1 MKRFNYA
8 FQGLF
13 VLFSK
18 DSKFLIHS
26 IFAIIAIILGLI
38 LGITAIEWLLI
49 IIAIG
54 LVSAFEA
61 MNTAVEFVVD
71 LITKDY
77 HELAKKAKDTA
88 ASSVVLA
95 SIVAL
100 AIGVIVFLP
109 YLIK

>member
-54 LVSAFEA
+54 LVLAFEA

-88 ASSVVLA
+88 ASSVCLLYT
-95 SIVAL
+95 S
-100 AIGVIVFLP
+100 P
-109 YLIK
+109 SPRD

>member
-54 LVSAFEA
+54 LVLAFEA
-61 MNTAVEFVVD
+61 MKSN
-71 LITKDY
+71 L
-77 HELAKKAKDTA
+77 
-88 ASSVVLA
+88 
-95 SIVAL
+95 
-100 AIGVIVFLP
+100 
-109 YLIK
+109 